1 MRIAMN
7 NKIKKLLDEVKEIEN
22 RYEEFDYTPCTDRD
36 IEKFNNWLKDEFG
49 GLAPNLSGYIE
60 FCQVAD
66 GFNSN
71 GVFMFSIN
79 SDKDKFVNVYMKNKH
94 WWEVKNEKK
103 YLLIGDDNISWYALE
118 LSSGKY
124 CVLDLSSGDLIE
136 KADNVDELLEI
147 ALSKA
152 I

>member
-1 MRIAMN
+1 MN
-7 NKIKKLLDEVKEIEN
+7 NKIKKILDEVKEIEN

-71 GVFMFSIN
+71 GVFMFSI
-79 SDKDKFVNVYMKNKH
+79 SPDKDEFLNIYVKNEH
-94 WWEVKNEKK
+94 WWETIAEQR
-103 YLLIGDDNISWYALE
+103 YLLFGNDGISLYVLE
-118 LSSGKY
+118 LPTGKY
-124 CVLDLSSGDLIE
+124 CVLDSACGDLIE
-136 KADNVDELLEI
+136 EVEDFNTLLEI
-147 ALSKA
+147 ALSNA
-152 I
+152 L